1 MRTSSVI
8 LSAILALT
16 AFVTAVVLEHQ
27 PAPWSGVWRRD
38 VMVPSQRTT
47 GPDRGHNPASASRS
61 RGPRTEAEFLAGS
74 ARRFLEAG
82 NYQGALELFRAAFAA
97 DPSRVELLAALG
109 LVSSQLGRDVEAEH
123 YLVRYLDNGKSDDPA
138 IRAHLGIIQLRLRK
152 YAAAAAN
159 LSRGLRS
166 HPANGPLNCAAAA
179 AYARMADADRALYY
193 LEIARRHL
201 GAGIL
206 PYLADPNFDSIR
218 DRPEFK
224 KIVAGV
230 LVQANRKASGQHASP
245 TVQGRAAPPP
255 K

>member
-8 LSAILALT
+8 LSALLALT
-16 AFVTAVVLEHQ
+16 AFVTAVMLEHQ

-38 VMVPSQRTT
+38 VMVPAQRAPGLGLRH
-47 GPDRGHNPASASRS
+47 GPILANRG
-61 RGPRTEAEFLAGS
+61 RGPRNEAEFLAGS
-74 ARRFLEAG
+74 GRRFLEAG
-82 NYQGALELFRAAFAA
+82 NYQGALELFRAALAA
-97 DPSRVELLAALG
+97 DPSRIELLAALG

-123 YLVRYLDNGKSDDPA
+123 YLLRYLDSGKTDDPA
-138 IRAHLGIIQLRLRK
+138 MRAHLGIIQLRLRK

-193 LEIARRHL
+193 LEIARRYL

-230 LVQANRKASGQHASP
+230 LVQANRKVPGQQAP
-245 TVQGRAAPPP
+245 PAARGRAAPSS